1 MFSKVLGASW
11 YLLSIER
18 QEECWRKA
26 CEEAKL
32 RFCHFWYFDCRSV
45 RDSSRASWLQSSNVS
60 SMCDPTGGSFQFGI
74 YADALTYGVTSSRFF
89 NKYFYCLWWGLRNL
103 RYLPD

>member
-1 MFSKVLGASW
+1 MLIKVLGASW

-26 CEEAKL
+26 CAETKIPS
-32 RFCHFWYFDCRSV
+32 CHFWYLDCRSIG
-45 RDSSRASWLQSSNVS
+45 DSGRASWLRSSNVS
-60 SMCDPTGGSFQFGI
+60 SVCNPDTGFFQFGI
-74 YADALTYGVTSSRFF
+74 YADALTYGVTNSRFF

-103 RYLPD
+103 RCLT